1 MSAPFDL
8 GAMYA
13 HFEVAEAL
21 ELDAMQ
27 RRLSNLASAAQ
38 RIALPVL
45 LGTAAAL
52 GAVCLIAQIAIRL
65 HQGG

>member
-1 MSAPFDL
+1 MSVPFDL

-13 HFEVAEAL
+13 QFEVADAL

-27 RRLSNLASAAQ
+27 RRLSHLASAAQ